1 MRRREGLFHGFL
13 RGSGQWPK
21 GERKN
26 RYAGLPFGQRL
37 IKIMQESGANWGQYF
52 DISLPQ
58 TQVYADT
65 PIHISEPVFNL
76 LRHPRLLD
84 IAEQFVG
91 PEVLSNPIQH
101 TRIKPPE
108 RMVPSQSHSRK

>member
-1 MRRREGLFHGFL
+1 MSHAAPTAAPVITPEMRAQFDEQGYLVVEGLFDVDTDLAPVVADYAATLDALAEKWVAEGVL
-13 RGSGQWPK
+13 
-21 GERKN
+21 KN

-65 PIHISEPVFNL
+65 PIHTSE
-76 LRHPRLLD
+76 
-84 IAEQFVG
+84 
-91 PEVLSNPIQH
+91 
-101 TRIKPPE
+101 
-108 RMVPSQSHSRK
+108 